1 MVVGVPV
8 RRLRDSED
16 PAGSHQ
22 ICLRFYESSYGEHS
36 NLGWRSVKVM
46 KSSASQT
53 IQEQTAAL
61 EREEPASKISPFIV
75 LTERVPLGHPRTA
88 CPKPL
93 SDAKAT
99 PRNFILT
106 KFIQLAWGLESR
118 TWATTTLT
126 HIAVSQKGDPH
137 GP

>member
-1 MVVGVPV
+1 MAHIKYVSGSMKALMGSIQILVGT
-8 RRLRDSED
+8 
-16 PAGSHQ
+16 
-22 ICLRFYESSYGEHS
+22 
-36 NLGWRSVKVM
+36 RSKG
-46 KSSASQT
+46 
-53 IQEQTAAL
+53 QTAAL
-61 EREEPASKISPFIV
+61 ERDQPANETSPFIF
-75 LTERVPLGHPRTA
+75 LTARVPLGHPRTA

-99 PRNFILT
+99 PRNFIPT
-106 KFIQLAWGLESR
+106 KFIQLAWGLESL